1 MACRHYDIPGGDLMK
16 RIFAALWCVLWL
28 LASVPLASASYS
40 TFPDVPPDS
49 WYAGTVN
56 AMAEAGWVAG
66 LPDGTFHPLD
76 QISAAEFVSIVTR
89 CAGLAPASANSTHWA
104 APQLQAAL
112 DAGWYDWDEIPPTG
126 ERFDQPISR
135 QLAVKILM
143 KGLLPD
149 ARGDYAQQAP
159 KLRDLADLDG
169 RYYEPVFAAY
179 AAGVVSG
186 DGSGYFH
193 PRDGLTRAEACSLIQ
208 RGTQKMD
215 LTPPAD
221 PSPLPTVQPT
231 PALSAQPIQRGV
243 SENGWLQVVGTSLCN
258 EAGEPVVL
266 RGMSSHGIQWYPQ
279 FTSQDAIANTAA
291 YGANLFRVAMYTGEG
306 GYISQPQT
314 VLEQTLQAV
323 DGAIANDM
331 YVIIDW
337 HILSDGNPMTYRTQ
351 AREFFD
357 QVSLRYQDQ
366 PAVLYEICN
375 EPNGNVSWET
385 DIKPYAEEMVEVIRA
400 NSPDAVILIGSST
413 WSQDIHQAAA
423 APVEGENLMYTC
435 HFYAGT
441 HGQWLRD
448 RIDAALAAG
457 LPIFVSEWG
466 TSAADGSGGV
476 FLDAADQWLDFL
488 DERGISWANWSL
500 CDKGETSAALRP
512 GTSPTGPWTEEDMSD
527 SGRFVFSHFQNT
539 QTP

>member
-1 MACRHYDIPGGDLMK
+1 MMK
-16 RIFAALWCVLWL
+16 RIFVGLWCVLL
-28 LASVPLASASYS
+28 LLTSAPLVRASSSGFS
-40 TFPDVPPDS
+40 DVPPDS

-56 AMAEAGWVAG
+56 AMAEAGWVKG
-66 LPDGTFHPLD
+66 RPDGTFHPLD
-76 QISAAEFVSIVTR
+76 KISAAEFVSIVAR
-89 CAGLAPASANSTHWA
+89 CAGLAPASSASTHWA

-112 DAGWYDWDEIPPTG
+112 EAGWYDWDELPPTG

-143 KGLLPD
+143 KGLLPN
-149 ARGDYAQQAP
+149 ARGEYAQQAP
-159 KLRDLADLDG
+159 KIRDLSALDG
-169 RYYEPVFAAY
+169 RYYEAVFAAY
-179 AAGVVSG
+179 AAGVVNGDSG
-186 DGSGYFH
+186 GNFRA
-193 PRDGLTRAEACSLIQ
+193 RDGLTRAEACALIQ
-208 RGTQKMD
+208 RGTARMEN
-215 LTPPAD
+215 AA
-221 PSPLPTVQPT
+221 PSAAP
-231 PALSAQPIQRGV
+231 SAQPAPAPTAEPIQGGV
-243 SENGWLQVVGTSLCN
+243 SENGWLQVVGTTLCN

-266 RGMSSHGIQWYPQ
+266 RGMSSHGIQWYSQ
-279 FTSQDAIANTAA
+279 FTSREASANTAA
-291 YGANLFRVAMYTGEG
+291 YGANLFRVAVYTGEG
-306 GYISQPQT
+306 GYISQPRA
-314 VLEQTLQAV
+314 VMEKTLQAV

-357 QVSLRYQDQ
+357 QLSRRYRNQ

-375 EPNGNVSWET
+375 EPNGNGSWEK
-385 DIKPYAEEMVEVIRA
+385 DVKPYAEEMVKVIRA
-400 NSPDAVILIGSST
+400 NSPEAVILIGSPT

-423 APVEGENLMYTC
+423 DPVAGENLMYTC

-441 HGQWLRD
+441 HGKWLQD

-476 FLDAADQWLDFL
+476 FLDSAAQWLDFL
-488 DERGISWANWSL
+488 EARGISWANWSL

-512 GTSPTGPWTEEDMSD
+512 GTSPTGPWTEEELSE
-527 SGRFVFSHFQNT
+527 SGKFVFSRFQGA
-539 QTP
+539 PVS